1 MLMIGLLAFAFSNLT
16 AAAGTAI
23 TALLPPSGTRR
34 PGFTRLNRI
43 MYRCAGT
50 PHTITVM
57 KAFGRT
63 TLASAVAASGTS
75 ITLATDPGAGT
86 PSGNLANGDWLCI
99 ELDDGSFFLSPLSSL
114 STLTM
119 TVNSLP
125 AAAAVGNRVWTFGV
139 PGDHTSTQTNPRSQ
153 NAPLSGGGGELR
165 GGSILC
171 TASIVNDVP
180 ATTPAVS
187 ARASTRTSR

>member
-1 MLMIGLLAFAFSNLT
+1 MIGLLAFAFSNLT

-50 PHTITVM
+50 AHTITVM

-75 ITLATDPGAGT
+75 ITLASDPGAGT
-86 PSGNLANGDWLCI
+86 PSGNLANGD
-99 ELDDGSFFLSPLSSL
+99 
-114 STLTM
+114 
-119 TVNSLP
+119 
-125 AAAAVGNRVWTFGV
+125 
-139 PGDHTSTQTNPRSQ
+139 
-153 NAPLSGGGGELR
+153 
-165 GGSILC
+165 
-171 TASIVNDVP
+171 
-180 ATTPAVS
+180 
-187 ARASTRTSR
+187 